1 MAKDPAFLF
10 YSQDFYT
17 GVATLNWEDR
27 GKYISILCLMHQQGR
42 MSEETIRFIVGSV
55 SDNLRSKFS
64 IDDNGLWYNERLETE
79 SEKRSK
85 FTESRRLNGLEG
97 GRPKSKVEHIKPQD
111 QWSEMIRYFDNSC
124 LCCGYKFPENERPT
138 KDHVVPTACGGPD
151 VISNWQ
157 PLCRE
162 CNSSKGAQSSV
173 DYRVKYKEKIPKKYL
188 TIWFAKANLMEDENE
203 NEIKDINTKERVDFF
218 LEVKNVGGDIYTDEM
233 IKRFSEYW
241 TEPIVKGK
249 DLGKERWQGEK
260 TWKLTQRLSKWA
272 ERNLD
277 GIVCYR
283 EDDKSIKDKK
293 IAFKNVLRP
302 FLEVYPKDMINAF
315 LLHWSQPENIK
326 HPKKLKWELED
337 SWELK
342 TRLTS
347 WKARE
352 DARQDPIK
360 KDEKYRITPNS
371 YQNG

>member
-55 SDNLRSKFS
+55 SDNLKSKFS
-64 IDDNGLWYNERLETE
+64 IDDHGMWFNERLETE

-138 KDHVVPTACGGPD
+138 KDHVVPTACGGLD

-173 DYRVKYKEKIPKKYL
+173 DYRVKYKGKIPKKYL

-203 NEIKDINTKERVDFF
+203 NEIKDINTNEPVDFV
-218 LEVKNVGGDIYTDEM
+218 LEVKNKGGDIYTDEM
-233 IKRFSEYW
+233 LKRFSEYW
-241 TEPIVKGK
+241 TETITKGANKGK
-249 DLGKERWQGEK
+249 PAWRGEKKWDLGR
-260 TWKLTQRLSKWA
+260 RLSAWA
-272 ERNLD
+272 QRNLD
-277 GIVCYR
+277 GIVCYK
-283 EDDKSIKDKK
+283 EDDKSITDKR
-293 IAFKNVLRP
+293 IEFKASLKP
-302 FLEVYPKDMINAF
+302 FLEKYGKDLINNF
-315 LLHWSQPENIK
+315 YLHWGQPENTK
-326 HPKKLKWELED
+326 APKKLNWELEE
-337 SWELK
+337 SWHLESRIINWENRDFK
-342 TRLTS
+342 
-347 WKARE
+347 KANGKGE
-352 DARQDPIK
+352 
-360 KDEKYRITPNS
+360 EKPVYRIP
-371 YQNG
+371 Q